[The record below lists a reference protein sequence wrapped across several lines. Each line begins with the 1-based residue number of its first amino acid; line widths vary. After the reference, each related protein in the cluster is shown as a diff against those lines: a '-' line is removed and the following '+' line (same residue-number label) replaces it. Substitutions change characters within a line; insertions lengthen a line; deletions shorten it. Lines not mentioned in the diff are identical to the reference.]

1 MRRGR
6 VHGSNSDRHGFT
18 SRGKG
23 CPRSAS
29 GRPSRDCR
37 GRRECRV
44 KTSPMARLRTRMQA
58 AGTTGKA
65 DHPAFPARRSSRL
78 YAVSWCAGLVGH
90 HSGNALAR
98 TARDTSIG
106 VSGRCDFTSTSNR
119 SSAHRKTRCDRSR
132 PPLPA
137 SRVVTIAM
145 RPSAVR
151 RDADRQTRF
160 PKKRNR
166 II

>member
-78 YAVSWCAGLVGH
+78 YAVSLVRRAFWPPLRDACA
-90 HSGNALAR
+90 S
-98 TARDTSIG
+98 ARDTSIG
-106 VSGRCDFTSTSNR
+106 VSGRCDFTSATDR
-119 SSAHRKTRCDRSR
+119 SSAPSRRGRCDLSR
-132 PPLPA
+132 PPPPRLA
-137 SRVVTIAM
+137 CRDDRAQ

-151 RDADRQTRF
+151 RDADIQS
-160 PKKRNR
+160 
-166 II
+166 